1 MFNRRIWLA
10 LAMTLVMSAS
20 SAFAGGNGGTKKDAT
35 ISVRNDTTAVI
46 AAFVDPDAAKI
57 NALPAVPT
65 QAQIEA
71 AGGKLVN
78 PGATVKFA
86 VKAGTYTLAAGT
98 DPQLPATV
106 SVTIGKGKT
115 KKYAFTPLAELVAY

>member
-10 LAMTLVMSAS
+10 LAMTLLMGTS
-20 SAFAGGNGGTKKDAT
+20 SAWAGGNGGTKKDAT
-35 ISVRNDTTAVI
+35 ISVRNDTTGVI
-46 AAFVDPDAAKI
+46 AAFVDPDPAKI

-78 PGATVKFA
+78 PGATVKFS
-86 VKAGTYTLAAGT
+86 VKAGTYALAAGT
-98 DPQLPATV
+98 NPAAPATA
-106 SVTIGKGKT
+106 SVTIGKGQT
-115 KKYAFTPLAELVAY
+115 KKYAFTVAGALAPY